1 MESEIVIDPVAVV
14 LAAGKGTRMKSELPK
29 VLHEVCGKSMVEH
42 VFEAVR
48 GAGVKRIVCIIGH
61 KADLMRERLAGHAD
75 VEFGLQ
81 AEQLGTGHAVQ
92 MAADA
97 LADHDG
103 PVLVLAGDTPL
114 LRSESLRGLL
124 DELTSNDA
132 VCVIGSAVTEAN
144 AGLGRV
150 VRDESGAF
158 EQIVEEKDARE
169 ENPELLAI
177 TEINTGCYAFE
188 SRALFES
195 LGELKPLNN
204 QGEYYLTDCPKILK
218 SAGRT
223 VLAAP
228 KLDINEAMGVNTQE
242 QLADVERVL
251 ESR

>member
-1 MESEIVIDPVAVV
+1 MSEPVAVV
-14 LAAGKGTRMKSELPK
+14 LAAGKGTRMKSDLPK

-42 VFEAVR
+42 VFDAVR
-48 GAGVKRIVCIIGH
+48 EAGVTRIVCVIGH
-61 KADLMRERLAGHAD
+61 EADLMRERLSGHAD
-75 VEFGLQ
+75 VEFALQ

-97 LADHDG
+97 LVDHDG

-114 LRSESLRGLL
+114 LRAASLQGLL
-124 DELTSNDA
+124 DELTSNSA
-132 VCVIGSAVTEAN
+132 VCVIGSAITENN

-150 VRDESGAF
+150 VRDETSGF
-158 EQIVEEKDARE
+158 ERIVEEKDARA

-177 TEINTGCYAFE
+177 TEINTGCYAFD

-195 LGELKPLNN
+195 LGQLKPINN

-228 KLDINEAMGVNTQE
+228 KLDINEAMGVNTQD
-242 QLADVERVL
+242 QLADVARVL
-251 ESR
+251 EARTS